1 MFLFEKWLIIGINRP
16 RATRTRYCMVPTRDG
31 SILVQVTPR
40 PGKLFLK
47 QMEPRFLEHPSEH
60 LKKFKCI
67 SIYINIPKSLMHK
80 QCNTSLSYISLKGIF
95 KALSEGRGSGSKIL
109 KKKNTII
116 KKYKN
121 ANRSKIFWPPQVNSF
136 LTISDSFMVICS
148 ITHKRL
154 LKGCIIINSVHY
166 PEMLSF

>member
-1 MFLFEKWLIIGINRP
+1 M
-16 RATRTRYCMVPTRDG
+16 MPTRDG
-31 SILVQVTPR
+31 SIFVQVTPR
-40 PGKLFLK
+40 PSKLFLK

-109 KKKNTII
+109 RKKHYC
-116 KKYKN
+116 KKIQK
-121 ANRSKIFWPPQVNSF
+121 REGKF
-136 LTISDSFMVICS
+136 LSYNFGFFYGKLFYHAQEAS
-148 ITHKRL
+148 KRL
-154 LKGCIIINSVHY
+154 HNY
-166 PEMLSF
+166 